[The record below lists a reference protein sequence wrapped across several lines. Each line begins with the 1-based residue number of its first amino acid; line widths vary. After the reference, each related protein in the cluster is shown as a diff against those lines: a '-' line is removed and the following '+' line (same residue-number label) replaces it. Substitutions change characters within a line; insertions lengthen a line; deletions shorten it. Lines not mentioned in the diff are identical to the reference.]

1 MVWLDY
7 LWGMEDVF
15 VDYPLLWVEEM
26 GNVDIRINLVIC
38 KILSLLEELIHLL
51 SYLIFYFILLR

>member
-1 MVWLDY
+1 
-7 LWGMEDVF
+7 
-15 VDYPLLWVEEM
+15 M